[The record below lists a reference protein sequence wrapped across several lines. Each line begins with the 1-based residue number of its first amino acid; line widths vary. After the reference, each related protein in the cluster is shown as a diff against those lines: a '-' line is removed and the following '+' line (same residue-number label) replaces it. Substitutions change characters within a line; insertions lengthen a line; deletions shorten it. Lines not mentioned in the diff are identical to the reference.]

1 MSYAECG
8 LKSFPMKTT
17 TFYLVL
23 CLVTVALISSCG
35 KDYPDPASAC
45 CTCLKEKT
53 TTGRGTMSMKID
65 NHIWSNCN
73 VKNENYRSVG
83 VYWDPMYN
91 KFDIE
96 GSQYYSNE
104 AAEKFYINVRRP
116 FLGDYIESN
125 KYKFLFNLYYQ
136 GTYNGWAEYVMDTT
150 KPFKLN
156 VHFLDEEKRIISGTF
171 ECWMV
176 KQWGEKFLQDSIHI
190 TEGQFDTRY

>member
-1 MSYAECG
+1 
-8 LKSFPMKTT
+8 MKTI

-23 CLVTVALISSCG
+23 SFVTVALISSCG

-45 CTCLKEKT
+45 CNCLKDKT
-53 TTGRGTMSMKID
+53 STGRGTMSMKID

-83 VYWDPMYN
+83 VYWDPPHET
-91 KFDIE
+91 FDIK

-104 AAEKFYINVRRP
+104 AAEEFYINARRP
-116 FLGDYIESN
+116 FLGDYVESN

-156 VHFLDEEKRIISGTF
+156 VHHLDEEKRIISGTF

>member
-1 MSYAECG
+1 
-8 LKSFPMKTT
+8 MKTT
-17 TFYLVL
+17 AFYLVL

-73 VKNENYRSVG
+73 VKNENYRSVS
-83 VYWDPMYN
+83 VYWDPPHEAFN
-91 KFDIE
+91 IK
-96 GSQYYSNE
+96 GSQYYSNQS
-104 AAEKFYINVRRP
+104 AEEFIIYARQP
-116 FLGDYIESN
+116 FLGDYNN
-125 KYKFLFNLYYQ
+125 KVDKFIFNLFYQ

-156 VHFLDEEKRIISGTF
+156 VHHLDEEKRIISGTF

-176 KQWGEKFLQDSIHI
+176 RERADSTYPASLHI